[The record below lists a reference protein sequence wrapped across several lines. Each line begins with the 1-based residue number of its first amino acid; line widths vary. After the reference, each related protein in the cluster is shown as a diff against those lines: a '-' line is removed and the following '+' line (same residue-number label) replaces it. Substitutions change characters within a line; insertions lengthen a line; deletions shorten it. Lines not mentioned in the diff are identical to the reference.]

1 VFWEAGMEEVKI
13 PEDGDYL
20 ESILPDL
27 ENLKYNID
35 NVINE
40 YLKSIYNPKL
50 RDRILHKLQQEIMK
64 VNL

>member
-1 VFWEAGMEEVKI
+1 MTSKHPQENES
-13 PEDGDYL
+13 YL

-27 ENLKYNID
+27 EKLKSDID

-50 RDRILHKLQQEIMK
+50 RDRILHKLQQEITK
-64 VNL
+64 VGL

>member
-1 VFWEAGMEEVKI
+1 MEEIKI
-13 PEDGDYL
+13 PEEDYYL

-27 ENLKYNID
+27 EKLKYNID

-50 RDRILHKLQQEIMK
+50 RDRILHKLQQEITK
-64 VNL
+64 VD

>member
-1 VFWEAGMEEVKI
+1 MEEIKI
-13 PEDGDYL
+13 PEDEDYL
-20 ESILPDL
+20 ESMLPEL
-27 ENLKYNID
+27 EKLKYNID
-35 NVINE
+35 NIINE

>member
-1 VFWEAGMEEVKI
+1 MEEVKV
-13 PEDGDYL
+13 PEVEDYL

-27 ENLKYNID
+27 EKLKYNID

-50 RDRILHKLQQEIMK
+50 RDRILHKLQQEITK
-64 VNL
+64 VDL